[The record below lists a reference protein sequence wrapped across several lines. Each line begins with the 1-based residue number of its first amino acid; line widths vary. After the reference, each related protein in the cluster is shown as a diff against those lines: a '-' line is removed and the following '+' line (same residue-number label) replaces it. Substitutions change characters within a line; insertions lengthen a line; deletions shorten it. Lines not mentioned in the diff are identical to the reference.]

1 MSLSDISIRRPV
13 FAWMLMAAMI
23 IFGFISMRKM
33 GISQMPDVDFP
44 VVNINVTYEGAAP
57 EVMELDIIDPVESA
71 VLSVEGVKSITSTAK
86 LGSANISVEFNLD
99 KNIDVAVSEVE
110 AKINQAQRNLPDDI
124 DPPTISKV
132 NPDDRPIMFLAVTA
146 PNMEPKDAM
155 AYTRDVLKDKFQ
167 TVSGVA
173 DVFLAGYLDPNLR
186 VWVKNDELNKRQLT
200 VGDIIGAIQA
210 EHKESPSGYIEDP
223 LRERNVRTLGE
234 AKSVEEFEKLP
245 IIRRGGAPNY
255 VPIFIGDVVK
265 VEEGVADVRR
275 ISRSNGKN
283 AVGLGIRKQ
292 RGTNTMEVAEGV
304 KKKMRELQKNL
315 PPGVDLYVNFDTTK
329 FIAQSVHEL
338 QFNMIFSAILTA
350 IVCWLFLGSFAATI
364 NVILAIPT
372 SILGAFIVLKYMNF
386 TLNTFTLLGLS
397 LSIGIVVDDAIM
409 VLENIYR
416 HHEEGKDKVRAS
428 RDGANEISFA
438 ALAATIAIMAI
449 FLPVAMMEGIIGK
462 FFFQF
467 GITISVAVALS
478 YIEAI
483 TLTPMRTS
491 RFMEETKRETRLGHL
506 VDTFFNWLVGFYTKV
521 LHYALTHKLKLLSGA
536 LVFFAVSFV
545 SVKFIPKEMTPVQDT
560 SNFMMRIKAP
570 DGASLIYTN
579 AKSKIVEKYL
589 TDHQA
594 VDRYFVAVG
603 GFGGGM
609 EANSANIFVTL
620 KDQKDRPINPKTGK
634 PWYQPDLL
642 NEFRA
647 HFKKFEGAVVFVQD
661 TSQGGFSASG
671 RGFPVEFTLIGG
683 DFKILTDTAKKV
695 MDEMRASGIY
705 VDVDTDYKESV
716 MEIQVFP
723 DRDKAKLRGVSVQ
736 EIGTTINALIG
747 GVVVG
752 KYSKEGHR
760 NDIRVKMADASEDKL
775 KDLEK
780 IWVRNTQGELVRLLD
795 VVTVKELPGVQSINR
810 RARQRAVTI
819 YSGVAPGKSQGE
831 ALEKVKDIVKKYL
844 QPGYSLIES
853 GSAETYR
860 EAFTS
865 LIFALCMGILIA
877 YMVLGTQFNSFIDPV
892 TVLMALPF
900 SFSGAF
906 LALWATGQSINLYS
920 MIGLILLMGIV
931 KKNSILLVD
940 FTNQKRAE
948 GMNVREALMAACP
961 QRLRPIMMTTFATI
975 AGAVPLALAWGAGAE
990 SLKPMAVA
998 IIGGSLVS
1006 TALTLVVVP
1015 AFYLLLAK
1023 ERRATNPEASGT
1035 LATPVRPHP

>member
-1 MSLSDISIRRPV
+1 MSLSDISIRKPV
-13 FAWMLMAAMI
+13 FAWMLMAALI

-44 VVNINVTYEGAAP
+44 MVNINVVYEGAAP
-57 EVMELDIIDPVESA
+57 EVMELDVIDPIESA
-71 VLSVEGVKSITSTAK
+71 VLSVEGVKTITSTAK
-86 LGSANISVEFNLD
+86 LGMANISVEFNLS

-132 NPDDRPIMFLAVTA
+132 NPDDRPIMFLAITA
-146 PNMEPKDAM
+146 PDMLPKEIM
-155 AYTRDVLKDKFQ
+155 SYTRDILKDKFQ

-173 DVFLAGYLDPNLR
+173 DVFLAGYIDPNLR
-186 VWVKNDELNKRQLT
+186 IWVMNDELNKRQLT
-200 VGDIIGAIQA
+200 VTDVINAIQS
-210 EHKESPSGYIEDP
+210 EHKESPSGFIEDP
-223 LRERNVRTLGE
+223 ITERNVRTLGE
-234 AKSVEEFEKLP
+234 ARNVEEFEKLP

-255 VPIFIGDVVK
+255 TPMFLGDVVK
-265 VEEGVADVRR
+265 VEEGIADVRR

-283 AVGLGIRKQ
+283 ALGLGIRKQ
-292 RGTNTMEVAEGV
+292 RGTNTMAVAEGV
-304 KKKMRELQKNL
+304 KKKMQELQKDL
-315 PPGVDLYVNFDTTK
+315 PPGVELYVNYDTTK
-329 FIAQSVHEL
+329 FIDASVHEL

-350 IVCWLFLGSFAATI
+350 IVCWLFLGSFAATL

-372 SILGAFIVLKYMNF
+372 SILGAFIILKYMNF

-416 HHEEGKDKVRAS
+416 HHEGGKDKVAAS

-478 YIEAI
+478 YVEAI

-491 RFMEETKRETRLGHL
+491 RFMEENKRYTKIGFA
-506 VDTFFNWLVGFYTKV
+506 VDSIFEWLVSGYTRM
-521 LHYALTHKLKLLSGA
+521 LDTALTHRWVLLFSS
-536 LVFFAVSFV
+536 LVFFGVSFLT
-545 SVKFIPKEMTPVQDT
+545 VKYIPKEMTPVQDT
-560 SNFMMRIKAP
+560 SNFMMRVKTA
-570 DGASLIYTN
+570 DGSSLEFSNGKT
-579 AKSKIVEKYL
+579 KQVEEYL
-589 TDHQA
+589 LQHPSVA
-594 VDRYFVAVG
+594 RYFVAVG
-603 GFGGGM
+603 GFGG
-609 EANSANIFVTL
+609 SADPSSSNLFVTL
-620 KDQKDRPINPKTGK
+620 KDPKDRPINPATGK
-634 PWYQPDLL
+634 NWYQPDVL
-642 NEFRA
+642 NEMRA
-647 HFKKFEGAVVFVQD
+647 HFKKFDGAKVFVQD

-671 RGFPVEFTLIGG
+671 RGFPVEFTLTGG
-683 DFKILTDTAKKV
+683 DFKLLTGAALKI
-695 MDEMRASGIY
+695 MDDMRASGIY

-723 DRDKAKLRGVSVQ
+723 DREKAKRRGVSVQ

-747 GVVVG
+747 GAVVG

-760 NDIRVKMADASEDKL
+760 NDIRVKMADASKDKL

-780 IWVRNTQGELVRLLD
+780 IWVRNNQGELVKLLD
-795 VVTVKELPGVQSINR
+795 VVTVKELPGVQAINR
-810 RARQRAVTI
+810 RSRSRAVNI
-819 YSGVAPGKSQGE
+819 YSGIAPGKSQGE
-831 ALEKVKDIVKKYL
+831 ALESVKGIVRKHL
-844 QPGYSLIES
+844 PPGYSLIES
-853 GSAETYR
+853 GAAETYT

-865 LIFALCMGILIA
+865 LIFALLMGILIA

-940 FTNQKRAE
+940 FTNQRRNE
-948 GMNVREALMAACP
+948 GLNIRDALMDACP
-961 QRLRPIMMTTFATI
+961 KRLRPIMMTTFATV
-975 AGAVPLALAWGAGAE
+975 AGAIPLALAWGAGAE
-990 SLKPMAVA
+990 SLKPMAIA

-1015 AFYLLLAK
+1015 AFYLVLAREK
-1023 ERRATNPEASGT
+1023 KN
-1035 LATPVRPHP
+1035 

>member
-1 MSLSDISIRRPV
+1 MSLSDISIRKPV

-44 VVNINVTYEGAAP
+44 MVNIGVIYEGAAP
-57 EVMELDIIDPVESA
+57 EVMELDVIDPIESA

-86 LGSANISVEFNLD
+86 LGNANISVEFNLD
-99 KNIDVAVSEVE
+99 KDIDVAVSEIE
-110 AKINQAQRNLPDDI
+110 AKINQAARMLPDDI

-132 NPDDRPIMFLAVTA
+132 NPDDRPIMFMAVTA
-146 PNMEPKDAM
+146 PDMAPKDIM
-155 AYTRDVLKDKFQ
+155 SYTRDQLKDKFQ

-173 DVFLAGYLDPNLR
+173 DVFLAGYIDPNLR
-186 VWVKNDELNKRQLT
+186 VWVMNDELNKRQLT
-200 VGDIIGAIQA
+200 VTDVIGAIQA
-210 EHKESPSGYIEDP
+210 EHKEAPSGFIEDP
-223 LRERNVRTLGE
+223 MKERNVRTLGE
-234 AKSVEEFEKLP
+234 AKTVDEFKHLP

-255 VPIFIGDVVK
+255 VPMFIGDVVN
-265 VEEGVADVRR
+265 VEEGIADVRR

-283 AVGLGIRKQ
+283 AIGLGIRKQ
-292 RGTNTMEVAEGV
+292 RGTNTMAVAEAV
-304 KKKMRELQKNL
+304 KKKMRDLQKDL
-315 PPGVDLYVNFDTTK
+315 PPGMELSVNFDTTK
-329 FIAQSVHEL
+329 FIAESVHEL
-338 QFNMIFSAILTA
+338 QFNMMFSALLTA

-372 SILGAFIVLKYMNF
+372 SILGAFIILKYMNF

-416 HHEEGKDKVRAS
+416 HHEEGKDKVNAS

-491 RFMEETKRETRLGHL
+491 RFMEETKRQTGIGHA
-506 VDTFFNWLVGFYTKV
+506 VDKFFDWLVNTYTSILNAALSHKV
-521 LHYALTHKLKLLSGA
+521 KLLLVS
-536 LVFFAVSFV
+536 LVFFGVSFV
-545 SVKFIPKEMTPVQDT
+545 TVKSIPKEMTPVQDT
-560 SNFMMRIKAP
+560 SNFMMRIKCP
-570 DGASLIYTN
+570 DGASLMYTN
-579 AKSKIVEKYL
+579 EKTRPIEEYL
-589 TDHQA
+589 LQNKA

-603 GFGGGM
+603 GFGGSM
-609 EANSANIFVTL
+609 EANSSNLFVTL
-620 KDQKDRPINPKTGK
+620 KEPKDRPINPKTGK

-642 NEFRA
+642 NEIRA
-647 HFKKFEGAVVFVQD
+647 HFAKYEGAKVFVQD

-671 RGFPVEFTLIGG
+671 RGFPVEFTLTGG
-683 DFKILTDTAKKV
+683 DFKILTGTAKKV
-695 MDEMRASGIY
+695 MEDMRASGIY

-723 DRDKAKLRGVSVQ
+723 DRDKAKSRGVSVQ

-760 NDIRVKMADASEDKL
+760 NDIRVKMTDASKDKL

-780 IWVRNTQGELVRLLD
+780 IFVRNTQGEVVKLLD

-831 ALEKVKDIVKKYL
+831 ALENVRTIVKRHL
-844 QPGYSLIES
+844 PPGYNLVES
-853 GSAETYR
+853 GSAETYS
-860 EAFTS
+860 EAFQS
-865 LIFALCMGILIA
+865 LIFALFMGILIA

-940 FTNQKRAE
+940 FTNQRRNE
-948 GMNVREALMAACP
+948 GLNVRDALMDACP
-961 QRLRPIMMTTFATI
+961 KRLRPIMMTTFATI

-990 SLKPMAVA
+990 SLRPMAIA

-1015 AFYLLLAK
+1015 AFYLLLAR
-1023 ERRATNPEASGT
+1023 ERKKD
-1035 LATPVRPHP
+1035 